1 MRVFAV
7 SWLMFAGLL
16 LGCSASGP
24 PRAAVSGTVKL
35 NGQPVEEGSIQFI
48 PVEGTTGPGVGG
60 IIKNGQYQIPQAK
73 GVMVGKNRVELRAIK
88 KTGKKVQDPTKP
100 QGILTDERGQ
110 AFPPEYNDDSTLVR
124 DIKAEDNIVNFD
136 IEAKGSG
143 K

>member
-1 MRVFAV
+1 MRVYV
-7 SWLMFAGLL
+7 VCLVIFAGLL

-48 PVEGTTGPGVGG
+48 PIEGTRGPGVGS
-60 IIKNGQYQIPQAK
+60 IIKNGQYQIPQAT
-73 GVMVGKNRVELRAIK
+73 GVIVGKNRVELRAIK
-88 KTGKKVQDPTKP
+88 KTGKKIQDPTKP
-100 QGILTDERGQ
+100 QGVLVDQSGQ
-110 AFPPEYNDDSTLVR
+110 AFPAEYNDDSTLVR
-124 DIKAEDNIVNFD
+124 DIKADDNIFNFD